1 MMVGL
6 GRASPD
12 IIVALLVFLFAQNV
26 VYALNENSYCGTSF
40 ADAAQKCQVPCPS
53 GFDFSCS
60 STLGSAYKCYYAT
73 GCYEKTQTDA
83 PTENIAPFP
92 TQTPSRTPTSKPTEL
107 LTETQIIAVTLI
119 PTTTPSAAPSEP
131 PSEPPT
137 ASPIISTE
145 SPSSSP
151 TFLTNEP
158 TVSMAPSAQ
167 ISSSPSTTPSSAPF
181 VYYSEIQVA
190 LIIRNAHNSKL
201 TPAEKEKF
209 KNTLAN
215 WFFLNKL
222 YDNMRVILTSIAI
235 LSQEQVEWEERSK
248 AGRKLQDVVASAV
261 TISFQ
266 IAHNGEL
273 SDEAISTSL
282 QTYFDDHD
290 LDLLYSLQSSEL
302 PFSSKMDDMSLEIVK
317 IVHGVTSIET
327 VRTQSSES
335 TETVTNPGG
344 GGGVVAGVATGVT
357 ILCLLG
363 IGLSYRH
370 ITKKKKKGKQKSEKT
385 LDISDIEAGVTK
397 ADSKKAWES
406 TRNLDCERSSSDE
419 SSSSSSESSHS
430 VDSLNEDNLST
441 DGSFNPDKNTPH
453 QNNITSNTS
462 ETAGDCEKDCSL
474 SSDYSD
480 NGIIVPNRDRRSG
493 NLNEPS
499 GDLPVINIDI
509 SNQDEVSGNS
519 AQQQKPDAKTVAQKG
534 SGLSIG
540 DNNASGD
547 SSMSSDYSDDVII
560 ERKINRLLSTVAL
573 VDGKRE
579 KMTPAKHNLPLT
591 NVLLSDNNLE
601 QSNANEPR
609 LAVAIEDDSDDS
621 SLSSEYSDEGI
632 TERKINRFLST
643 VALVGGKSDKMP
655 EKPNVPVINVVTN
668 EEQPKPKL
676 NEHLKSFHRRQL
688 SRQASQTSLRNV
700 GFSGETNQHMNKSG
714 DESQQPINLDIS
726 DKSSSNVKNVDLR
739 NQRRKSDIAASEKSN
754 KLNNHNKRGSS
765 RERRA
770 THSSHLRGS
779 IKSGDLKNQRRK
791 SDSASEKANKLDTA
805 NKSSSSHERRAHSSN
820 LRRSVQS
827 GDVKKRRSRTS
838 RTEDKGEKLED
849 SINYNLHNQK
859 STKHSSVTT
868 ETPRRKALKKPHSSD
883 LRQSGKRSS
892 KHKSKP
898 NLEVD

>member
-1 MMVGL
+1 M
-6 GRASPD
+6 
-12 IIVALLVFLFAQNV
+12 
-26 VYALNENSYCGTSF
+26 
-40 ADAAQKCQVPCPS
+40 
-53 GFDFSCS
+53 
-60 STLGSAYKCYYAT
+60 
-73 GCYEKTQTDA
+73 
-83 PTENIAPFP
+83 
-92 TQTPSRTPTSKPTEL
+92 
-107 LTETQIIAVTLI
+107 
-119 PTTTPSAAPSEP
+119 
-131 PSEPPT
+131 
-137 ASPIISTE
+137 
-145 SPSSSP
+145 
-151 TFLTNEP
+151 
-158 TVSMAPSAQ
+158 
-167 ISSSPSTTPSSAPF
+167 
-181 VYYSEIQVA
+181 
-190 LIIRNAHNSKL
+190 
-201 TPAEKEKF
+201 
-209 KNTLAN
+209 
-215 WFFLNKL
+215 
-222 YDNMRVILTSIAI
+222 
-235 LSQEQVEWEERSK
+235 
-248 AGRKLQDVVASAV
+248 
-261 TISFQ
+261 
-266 IAHNGEL
+266 
-273 SDEAISTSL
+273 
-282 QTYFDDHD
+282 
-290 LDLLYSLQSSEL
+290 
-302 PFSSKMDDMSLEIVK
+302 
-317 IVHGVTSIET
+317 
-327 VRTQSSES
+327 
-335 TETVTNPGG
+335 
-344 GGGVVAGVATGVT
+344 
-357 ILCLLG
+357 G

-579 KMTPAKHNLPLT
+579 KMTPAKHNLPVI
-591 NVLLSDNNLE
+591 NVVLSDNILE
-601 QSNANEPR
+601 QSKPSEVKANEPR
-609 LAVAIEDDSDDS
+609 LAVAIEDDSDDT
-621 SLSSEYSDEGI
+621 SLSSECSDEGI
-632 TERKINRFLST
+632 ERKINRFLST
-643 VALVGGKSDKMP
+643 VALVDGKSEKKMP

-770 THSSHLRGS
+770 THSSHLRGSIKNVDSKNGRRKSDSAASEKASKLDDSNKSGSSNERRASHSSHLRGS

>member
-1 MMVGL
+1 M
-6 GRASPD
+6 
-12 IIVALLVFLFAQNV
+12 
-26 VYALNENSYCGTSF
+26 
-40 ADAAQKCQVPCPS
+40 
-53 GFDFSCS
+53 
-60 STLGSAYKCYYAT
+60 
-73 GCYEKTQTDA
+73 
-83 PTENIAPFP
+83 
-92 TQTPSRTPTSKPTEL
+92 
-107 LTETQIIAVTLI
+107 
-119 PTTTPSAAPSEP
+119 
-131 PSEPPT
+131 
-137 ASPIISTE
+137 
-145 SPSSSP
+145 
-151 TFLTNEP
+151 
-158 TVSMAPSAQ
+158 
-167 ISSSPSTTPSSAPF
+167 
-181 VYYSEIQVA
+181 
-190 LIIRNAHNSKL
+190 
-201 TPAEKEKF
+201 
-209 KNTLAN
+209 
-215 WFFLNKL
+215 
-222 YDNMRVILTSIAI
+222 
-235 LSQEQVEWEERSK
+235 
-248 AGRKLQDVVASAV
+248 
-261 TISFQ
+261 
-266 IAHNGEL
+266 
-273 SDEAISTSL
+273 
-282 QTYFDDHD
+282 
-290 LDLLYSLQSSEL
+290 
-302 PFSSKMDDMSLEIVK
+302 
-317 IVHGVTSIET
+317 
-327 VRTQSSES
+327 
-335 TETVTNPGG
+335 
-344 GGGVVAGVATGVT
+344 
-357 ILCLLG
+357 
-363 IGLSYRH
+363 
-370 ITKKKKKGKQKSEKT
+370 KT

-560 ERKINRLLSTVAL
+560 ERKINRLLSTVALVDGKREKMTPAKHNLPVINVVLSDNILEQSKPMSSDCLDEGIAERKINRFSSTMAL

-779 IKSGDLKNQRRK
+779 IKNVDSKNGRRKSDSAASEKASKLDDSNKSGSSNERRASHSSHLRGSIKSGDLKNQRRK

>member
-6 GRASPD
+6 GRAFPD

-131 PSEPPT
+131 LSAPPSGPPT

-201 TPAEKEKF
+201 TPAENEKF

-273 SDEAISTSL
+273 SDEAISNSL

-317 IVHGVTSIET
+317 IVHGVTSTET

-335 TETVTNPGG
+335 TETETNPGG
-344 GGGVVAGVATGVT
+344 GGGGENFVSSCP
-357 ILCLLG
+357 IK
-363 IGLSYRH
+363 IHHRH
-370 ITKKKKKGKQKSEKT
+370 
-385 LDISDIEAGVTK
+385 L
-397 ADSKKAWES
+397 
-406 TRNLDCERSSSDE
+406 
-419 SSSSSSESSHS
+419 
-430 VDSLNEDNLST
+430 
-441 DGSFNPDKNTPH
+441 
-453 QNNITSNTS
+453 
-462 ETAGDCEKDCSL
+462 
-474 SSDYSD
+474 
-480 NGIIVPNRDRRSG
+480 
-493 NLNEPS
+493 
-499 GDLPVINIDI
+499 
-509 SNQDEVSGNS
+509 
-519 AQQQKPDAKTVAQKG
+519 
-534 SGLSIG
+534 LSIF
-540 DNNASGD
+540 NLIIQNSRRWRCNRCN
-547 SSMSSDYSDDVII
+547 YS
-560 ERKINRLLSTVAL
+560 
-573 VDGKRE
+573 
-579 KMTPAKHNLPLT
+579 LPIGNWLI
-591 NVLLSDNNLE
+591 L
-601 QSNANEPR
+601 
-609 LAVAIEDDSDDS
+609 
-621 SLSSEYSDEGI
+621 
-632 TERKINRFLST
+632 
-643 VALVGGKSDKMP
+643 
-655 EKPNVPVINVVTN
+655 
-668 EEQPKPKL
+668 
-676 NEHLKSFHRRQL
+676 
-688 SRQASQTSLRNV
+688 QT
-700 GFSGETNQHMNKSG
+700 H
-714 DESQQPINLDIS
+714 
-726 DKSSSNVKNVDLR
+726 
-739 NQRRKSDIAASEKSN
+739 
-754 KLNNHNKRGSS
+754 H
-765 RERRA
+765 
-770 THSSHLRGS
+770 
-779 IKSGDLKNQRRK
+779 
-791 SDSASEKANKLDTA
+791 
-805 NKSSSSHERRAHSSN
+805 
-820 LRRSVQS
+820 
-827 GDVKKRRSRTS
+827 
-838 RTEDKGEKLED
+838 
-849 SINYNLHNQK
+849 
-859 STKHSSVTT
+859 
-868 ETPRRKALKKPHSSD
+868 
-883 LRQSGKRSS
+883 
-892 KHKSKP
+892 
-898 NLEVD
+898 